1 MARTRSSTT
10 AARGVWFTRA
20 QGTRNVRNVTF
31 RLARRGVLTERSV
44 SHWRGAMPETSRARR
59 MSFAIA
65 AALLGALVAAPV
77 ASAASQ
83 PPAGGSG
90 LDQVAIAT
98 GGAAV
103 ATAILLWICIS
114 HRNGRIKWVGK
125 LANFAERETGVA
137 GWSSLPGAF
146 LGISLLT
153 AEFGMYWDISLHID
167 NGRDPGPLANPAH
180 YFILAGLFGVLSAG
194 VLSIALTPEEK
205 PSKAAIRLPNGWWA
219 PLGAVMVINC
229 GAVSLIAFPL
239 DDFWHRLFG
248 QDVTLWGPTHL
259 LLIGG
264 ASFSILGQWVLD
276 VEGHRASKGKAREGS
291 PFIYVRNVSLVGSLL
306 VGLSTFQAEF
316 DFSVPQFRLVWQPL
330 LLALAAGLGLVA
342 ARVRLG
348 RGGALAAALFF
359 IGLRGLLSLLVGPI
373 FGQTTPHFPLYIV
386 EAGLVELVAL
396 RWGRER
402 PIALGA
408 IAGVLIGTIG
418 FAAEY
423 GWANVVD
430 TIGWPP
436 SLIVEG
442 LICALVAGTAG
453 GILGGW
459 IGRAVTP
466 GVADEL
472 VPKWAVPVAGIAA
485 IAVIAWAIPMPNGS
499 PPKATLTLTP
509 AKSLPNGES
518 QVLVTAKLDPPDA
531 AENNRWFVVTAW
543 QGKQRSIVGNM
554 KKIGPGLYRADKPIP
569 VGGSDWKATLRL
581 QRGRAVLG
589 LPLYL
594 PADQAIPVPKVAA
607 KSGAT
612 QEFVRD
618 KSLLQREQKKGVPGF
633 LTGAA
638 YIAVFLIW
646 AGMIAVVGWGL
657 ARLAGALG
665 RGTPPESGS
674 RAAERAPRADRQ
686 PATA

>member
-1 MARTRSSTT
+1 M
-10 AARGVWFTRA
+10 F
-20 QGTRNVRNVTF
+20 
-31 RLARRGVLTERSV
+31 
-44 SHWRGAMPETSRARR
+44 
-59 MSFAIA
+59 FAIT
-65 AALLGALVAAPV
+65 AALLGTLVAAPV

-125 LANFAERETGVA
+125 LASFAERETGVA

-153 AEFGMYWDISLHID
+153 AVFGMYWDISLHID

-180 YFILAGLFGVLSAG
+180 YFILAGLFGVMSAG

-219 PLGAVMVINC
+219 PLGAVMVITC

-239 DDFWHRLFG
+239 DDIWHRLFG

-276 VEGHRASKGKAREGS
+276 VEGHRASKGKGREGS
-291 PFIYVRNVSLVGSLL
+291 VWMYVRNVSLVGSLL

-330 LLALAAGLGLVA
+330 LLALAAGMGLVA

-348 RGGALAAALFF
+348 KGGAVAAALFF
-359 IGLRGLLSLLVGPI
+359 IALRGLLSLLVGPI
-373 FGQTTPHFPLYIV
+373 FGETTPHFPLYIV

-402 PIALGA
+402 PITLGA
-408 IAGVLIGTIG
+408 ASGVLIGTIG

-423 GWANVVD
+423 AWANIVD

-442 LICALVAGTAG
+442 VICALVAGIAG
-453 GILGGW
+453 GIIGGW

-466 GVADEL
+466 GVADER
-472 VPKWAVPVAGIAA
+472 VPKWAVPVAGVAA

-518 QVLVTAKLDPPDA
+518 QEWVQAKLDPPNA
-531 AENNRWFVVTAW
+531 ADDNRWFVVTAW
-543 QGKQRSIVGNM
+543 QGKQRSVVGDM
-554 KKIGPGLYRADKPIP
+554 KKVAPGLWRSEKPVP
-569 VGGSDWKATLRL
+569 VGGTDWKATLRL
-581 QRGRAVLG
+581 QRGSAVLG

-594 PADQAIPVPKVAA
+594 PKDSAIPVPKVAA
-607 KSGAT
+607 KNHAT
-612 QEFVRD
+612 VEFVRD

-633 LTGAA
+633 LTLAA

-646 AGMIAVVGWGL
+646 AAMIAIVAWGL
-657 ARLAGALG
+657 ARLASALG
-665 RGTPPESGS
+665 SSPPSEPP
-674 RAAERAPRADRQ
+674 AERRHPIETPSGVQ
-686 PATA
+686 PTTA

>member
-1 MARTRSSTT
+1 
-10 AARGVWFTRA
+10 
-20 QGTRNVRNVTF
+20 
-31 RLARRGVLTERSV
+31 
-44 SHWRGAMPETSRARR
+44 MPDTSRART
-59 MSFAIA
+59 MSFAIS
-65 AALLGALVAAPV
+65 AALLGTLVAAPV

-90 LDQVAIAT
+90 LDQVALAT

-103 ATAILLWICIS
+103 ATAILLWVCLS
-114 HRNGRIKWVGK
+114 HRSGRIKWVGR
-125 LANFAERETGVA
+125 LANYAEKETGVA

-153 AEFGMYWDISLHID
+153 AVFGMYWDISLHID

-180 YFILAGLFGVLSAG
+180 YFILAGLFGVLAAG

-205 PSKAAIRLPNGWWA
+205 PSKGAVRLPNGWWA
-219 PLGAVMVINC
+219 PLGAVMVITC

-239 DDFWHRLFG
+239 DDIWHRLFG

-276 VEGHRASKGKAREGS
+276 VEGHRASKGRAREGS
-291 PFIYVRNVSLVGSLL
+291 RWIYVRNVSLVGSLL

-330 LLALAAGLGLVA
+330 LLALAAGIGLVA

-373 FGQTTPHFPLYIV
+373 FGETTPHFPLYIV

-402 PIALGA
+402 PITLGA
-408 IAGVLIGTIG
+408 ASGVLIGTIG
-418 FAAEY
+418 FFAEY
-423 GWANVVD
+423 AWANVVD

-436 SLIVEG
+436 SLILEG
-442 LICALVAGTAG
+442 IICAFVAGTAG
-453 GILGGW
+453 GIIGGW
-459 IGRAVTP
+459 IGRSVTP
-466 GVADEL
+466 GVADEI
-472 VPKWAVPVAGIAA
+472 VPRWAVPVAGV
-485 IAVIAWAIPMPNGS
+485 AVIGLLAWAIPMPNGN

-509 AKSLPNGES
+509 APPLKTGKSRS
-518 QVLVTAKLDPPDA
+518 QEWVTAKLDPPSA
-531 AENNRWFVVTAW
+531 ADNNRWFVVTAW
-543 QGKQRSIVGNM
+543 QGKRRSIVGDM
-554 KKIGPGLYRADKPIP
+554 KKIGPGLWRASKPVP
-569 VGGSDWKATLRL
+569 VGGTDWKATLRL
-581 QRGRAVLG
+581 QRGAAVLG

-594 PADQAIPVPKVAA
+594 PKDSAIPVPKVAA
-607 KSGAT
+607 KNQAT
-612 QEFVRD
+612 VEFVRD

-633 LTGAA
+633 LTLAA
-638 YIAVFLIW
+638 YVAVFLIW
-646 AGMIAVVGWGL
+646 AAMVAIVAWGL
-657 ARLAGALG
+657 ARLASALG
-665 RGTPPESGS
+665 SSPPSEPP
-674 RAAERAPRADRQ
+674 AERRHPIETPSGVQ
-686 PATA
+686 PTTA

>member
-1 MARTRSSTT
+1 MARTRSSTA

-31 RLARRGVLTERSV
+31 RLARRGGLTERSV

-65 AALLGALVAAPV
+65 AALLGALVAAPG

-114 HRNGRIKWVGK
+114 HRSGRIKWVGR
-125 LANFAERETGVA
+125 LASFAERETGVA

-153 AEFGMYWDISLHID
+153 AVFGMYWDISLHID

-180 YFILAGLFGVLSAG
+180 YFILVGLFGVLAAG
-194 VLSIALTPEEK
+194 VLSIALTDDK
-205 PSKAAIRLPNGWWA
+205 PSKSAIRLPNGWWA
-219 PLGAVMVINC
+219 PLGAVMVITC
-229 GAVSLIAFPL
+229 GAVSLLAFPL
-239 DDFWHRLFG
+239 DDVWHRLFG

-276 VEGHRASKGKAREGS
+276 VEGHRAAKGKAREGS
-291 PFIYVRNVSLVGSLL
+291 PFVYVRNVSLVGSLL

-330 LLALAAGLGLVA
+330 LLALAAGIGLVA

-348 RGGALAAALFF
+348 RGGAVAAALFF
-359 IGLRGLLSLLVGPI
+359 IGLRGLLSLLIGPI
-373 FGQTTPHFPLYIV
+373 FGETTPHFPLYIV
-386 EAGLVELVAL
+386 EAGIVELVAL
-396 RWGRER
+396 RWGRSR
-402 PIALGA
+402 PITMGA
-408 IAGVLIGTIG
+408 VSGVLIGTIG

-430 TIGWPP
+430 TIGWPS
-436 SLIVEG
+436 SLILEG
-442 LICALVAGTAG
+442 VICATVAGTAG
-453 GILGGW
+453 GIIGGW

-472 VPKWAVPVAGIAA
+472 VPKWAVPIAGVAVIG
-485 IAVIAWAIPMPNGS
+485 VIAWAIPMPNGT
-499 PPKATLTLTP
+499 PPQATLTLTP
-509 AKSLPNGES
+509 AKPLPNGER
-518 QVLVTAKLDPPDA
+518 QVRVTAKLHPANGAD
-531 AENNRWFVVTAW
+531 NNRWFVVTAW
-543 QGKQRSIVGNM
+543 QGKRRSIVADM
-554 KKIGPGLYRADKPIP
+554 KKVAPG
-569 VGGSDWKATLRL
+569 V
-581 QRGRAVLG
+581 
-589 LPLYL
+589 
-594 PADQAIPVPKVAA
+594 
-607 KSGAT
+607 
-612 QEFVRD
+612 
-618 KSLLQREQKKGVPGF
+618 
-633 LTGAA
+633 
-638 YIAVFLIW
+638 
-646 AGMIAVVGWGL
+646 
-657 ARLAGALG
+657 
-665 RGTPPESGS
+665 
-674 RAAERAPRADRQ
+674 
-686 PATA
+686 

>member
-1 MARTRSSTT
+1 MLASS
-10 AARGVWFTRA
+10 
-20 QGTRNVRNVTF
+20 
-31 RLARRGVLTERSV
+31 S
-44 SHWRGAMPETSRARR
+44 
-59 MSFAIA
+59 
-65 AALLGALVAAPV
+65 
-77 ASAASQ
+77 SQ
-83 PPAGGSG
+83 PPA
-90 LDQVAIAT
+90 Q
-98 GGAAV
+98 GAAIGQV
-103 ATAILLWICIS
+103 IGATVGMTIVTGLLLALILG
-114 HRNGRIKWVGK
+114 HRSGRVK
-125 LANFAERETGVA
+125 
-137 GWSSLPGAF
+137 F
-146 LGISLLT
+146 LGRGADRAAELNGIAPWAALPIMLLLAGSLLT
-153 AEFGMYWDISLHID
+153 AVFGMYWDISIHLD

-219 PLGAVMVINC
+219 PLGAVMVITC

-239 DDFWHRLFG
+239 DDIWHRLFG

-291 PFIYVRNVSLVGSLL
+291 PFVYVRNVSLVGSFLI
-306 VGLSTFQAEF
+306 GLSTFQAEF

-330 LLALAAGLGLVA
+330 LLALAAGIGLTA

-348 RGGALAAALFF
+348 RGGAIAAALFF

-373 FGQTTPHFPLYIV
+373 FGETTPHFPLYIV

-402 PIALGA
+402 PITLGA
-408 IAGVLIGTIG
+408 VSGVLIGTIG

-423 GWANVVD
+423 AWANVVD

-459 IGRAVTP
+459 IGRAVAP
-466 GVADEL
+466 GGADEL
-472 VPKWAVPVAGIAA
+472 VPKWAVPVAGVAA

-518 QVLVTAKLDPPDA
+518 QEWVQAKLDPPNA
-531 AENNRWFVVTAW
+531 ADDNRWFVVTAW
-543 QGKQRSIVGNM
+543 QGKQRSVVGDM
-554 KKIGPGLYRADKPIP
+554 KKVAPGLWRSDKPVP
-569 VGGSDWKATLRL
+569 VGGTDWKATLRL
-581 QRGRAVLG
+581 QRGSAVLG

-594 PADQAIPVPKVAA
+594 PKDAAIPVPKVAA
-607 KSGAT
+607 KNHAT
-612 QEFVRD
+612 VEFVRD

-633 LTGAA
+633 LTLAA
-638 YIAVFLIW
+638 YIGVFLIW
-646 AGMIAVVGWGL
+646 AAMIAIVAWGL
-657 ARLAGALG
+657 ARLASALG
-665 RGTPPESGS
+665 SSPPSEPP
-674 RAAERAPRADRQ
+674 AERRHPIETPSGVQ
-686 PATA
+686 PTTA